1 MTNGTIMTATSVL
14 TVATQI
20 LSAAS
25 TALSGSSSGPVDRI
39 VMAPGI
45 EVAFDGCECGLLA
58 LTTGNAFPS
67 RGPLLTSAGDTF
79 LNCEPE
85 VLAINYSLVI
95 ARCVPTSEPD
105 DDTMPPTPAQLITA
119 FAAQEEDAFLVREA
133 VAGVLCAL
141 VSPPTP
147 TIAAWV
153 INERVPLGPLGGC
166 SATQL
171 TFKVAWYRDC
181 HCGG

>member
-1 MTNGTIMTATSVL
+1 MANGTILTATSVL

-25 TALSGSSSGPVDRI
+25 TALTGSSSGPVNRV
-39 VMAPGI
+39 VMSPGI
-45 EVAFDGCECGLLA
+45 EIAFDECECGLLA
-58 LTTGNAFPS
+58 LTTGNAFPA
-67 RGPLLTSAGDTF
+67 RGPMLTNAGDVF

-85 VLAINYSLVI
+85 VLGVAFNLVI
-95 ARCVPTSEPD
+95 ARCVPIVAPN
-105 DDTMPPTPAQLITA
+105 DDTQAPTPAQLITA

-133 VAGVLCAL
+133 VANVLCAL
-141 VSPPTP
+141 ASPPTP

-153 INERVPLGPLGGC
+153 INDRTPLGPLGGC
-166 SATQL
+166 AGTQL

>member
-1 MTNGTIMTATSVL
+1 MANGTILTATSVL
-14 TVATQI
+14 NVATQI

-25 TALSGSSSGPVDRI
+25 VALSGSSSGPVSRV

-45 EVAFDGCECGLLA
+45 EVAFDECDCGLLA

-67 RGPLLTSAGDTF
+67 RGPLMTNAGDTF

-85 VLAINYSLVI
+85 VFAVTFNLAV
-95 ARCVPTSEPD
+95 ARCVPVSAPD
-105 DDTMPPTPAQLITA
+105 DDTAAPMPAQLIAA
-119 FAAQEEDAFLVREA
+119 FTAQEEDAFLVREA
-133 VAGVLCAL
+133 VANVLCAL
-141 VSPPTP
+141 AGPPTP

-153 INERVPLGPLGGC
+153 INDRVPLGPLGGC
-166 SATQL
+166 AGTQL

-181 HCGG
+181 HCD